1 MIQET
6 VEDIIQKQEKAI
18 QRLRDE
24 IKCEKFPCLIKIDE
38 LKLKCEKQLKKFVE
52 RSLNLR

>member
-24 IKCEKFPCLIKIDE
+24 IKCEKFQCLIEIDE